1 MLQNGYRTLIDTRQS
16 DLGADFLVVS
26 SPQGALVFTDDAF
39 AGLTTLEKPIS
50 LAKLDWFK
58 EAQADGCP
66 LWVRKVPY
74 GNIQLRLRGI
84 PDFDFGPN
92 QEIEVEIP
100 VKDEAMVLFADIFR
114 QKVVDQQG
122 RIYAVGRPNDPFQEL
137 EDAVDDQ

>member
-1 MLQNGYRTLIDTRQS
+1 M
-16 DLGADFLVVS
+16 
-26 SPQGALVFTDDAF
+26 VFTDDAF

-84 PDFDFGPN
+84 PDFDFESGR
-92 QEIEVEIP
+92 EIEVKIS
-100 VKDEAMVLFADIFR
+100 VK
-114 QKVVDQQG
+114 
-122 RIYAVGRPNDPFQEL
+122 EL
-137 EDAVDDQ
+137 ELE